1 MHVWPPPAWAVAPSK
16 DELIMDEFEKRDN
29 RRAPPKEKNE
39 NVFKKDDESTVASEQ
54 PNVDEHGN
62 VVVTYRQALGKEKKK
77 KDGDESDDDDG
88 CDLGVLKCRGAFTSL
103 DGLVSIS
110 RCRGWFLFRY

>member
-1 MHVWPPPAWAVAPSK
+1 M
-16 DELIMDEFEKRDN
+16 
-29 RRAPPKEKNE
+29 
-39 NVFKKDDESTVASEQ
+39 ASEQ

-77 KDGDESDDDDG
+77 RDGDDSDDDDG

-103 DGLVSIS
+103 IRLVSI
-110 RCRGWFLFRY
+110 RRGRGWFFFRF